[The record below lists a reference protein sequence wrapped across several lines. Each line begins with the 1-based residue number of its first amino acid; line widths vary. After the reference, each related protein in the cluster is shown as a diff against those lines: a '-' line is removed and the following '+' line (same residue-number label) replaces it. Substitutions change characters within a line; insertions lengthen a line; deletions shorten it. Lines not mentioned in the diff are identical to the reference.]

1 MAYQPSNLGNI
12 QEAYSAQTMLQTW
25 RQGQDVGDAYGIP
38 GLFDVVSGG
47 VAGLLGPVMGVAQ
60 MVHEGKQNKAN
71 REQEI
76 AMARQGRKTMDKQA
90 ELYAAQAEL
99 AAAQADAAS
108 AGNAGTIAIAS
119 WLGGS
124 VMIVGLAAVGIYAA
138 GQAKSRR
145 KR

>member
-1 MAYQPSNLGNI
+1 MAYQPSSLGDVRN
-12 QEAYSAQTMLQTW
+12 AYSAQSMLQTW
-25 RQGQDVGDAYGIP
+25 RQGQDVGDAYGFIP
-38 GLFDVVSGG
+38 GLSDVVGG
-47 VAGLLGPVMGVAQ
+47 VVGGVVGPIAGMI
-60 MVHEGKQNKAN
+60 HEGKQNKAN

-138 GQAKSRR
+138 SQAKSRR

>member
-1 MAYQPSNLGNI
+1 MAYQPSSLGDVRN
-12 QEAYSAQTMLQTW
+12 AYGAQSMLQTW
-25 RQGQDVGDAYGIP
+25 RQGQDVGDAYGFIP
-38 GLFDVVSGG
+38 GLSDIVGG
-47 VAGLLGPVMGVAQ
+47 VVGGVVGPIAGMI
-60 MVHEGKQNKAN
+60 HEGKQNKAN

-76 AMARQGRKTMDKQA
+76 AMAKQGRKTMDKQA

-99 AAAQADAAS
+99 AAAQADAAA

-138 GQAKSRR
+138 SKAKSRS